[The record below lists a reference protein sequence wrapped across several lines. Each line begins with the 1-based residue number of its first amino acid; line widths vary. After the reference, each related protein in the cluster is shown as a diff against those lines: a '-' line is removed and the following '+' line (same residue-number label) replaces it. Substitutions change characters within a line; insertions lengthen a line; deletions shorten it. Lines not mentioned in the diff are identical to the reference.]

1 MMKKIIKISGMD
13 CASCAV
19 SIQNSLQKLD
29 GINEASVN
37 FALGKAKV
45 VYDDT
50 KINDVQ
56 IAEAVKQAGNYRV
69 VDAGIDKDGDS
80 TNTDARKA
88 KITFI
93 NALILAI
100 PVALTM
106 FLEPVF
112 GIKMINVDLGMW
124 LTATFTFVIV
134 YIFGY
139 QFHKGMFVRLKTFSA
154 GMDTLVSIGTSSA
167 FVYSV
172 YAMFTMQHVYFET
185 AAIIITFILL
195 GKYLEVK
202 SKGKASN
209 AIQKLLS
216 LGVKTAHLETET
228 GEKEVMIEDVK
239 IGDILLV
246 KPGEKIP
253 LDGKIVSGLSYVDES
268 MLTGESLPVEKRE
281 GSEVFG
287 STVNQMGAIR
297 IKVTSIGEDT
307 VLARIIALVE
317 NAQMQKAPIQLL
329 VDKVAGVF
337 APAVIV
343 VAVISFSGWM
353 LAGAGLE
360 FALISAVAVLII
372 ACPCALGLAT
382 PTAIMVGS
390 GKAAERGVFIK
401 KSQSLEMA
409 HKINTIVFDKTGT
422 LTKGVPEITSVFV
435 YDDFIKTDLMRLA
448 AAVERESEHA
458 LAKAFLTY
466 IETHGLDLPRADNV
480 SAVKGKGVKG
490 VIGNDVVIAGNT
502 AMVLD
507 LGLELNQRMII
518 DLEQLTGAGNTPI
531 FIIINDK
538 IAGLVGAADQIRETS
553 KEAIAELQKRGMEVY
568 MITGDNHKTAVSIA
582 NQLKIQNV
590 IAEVL
595 PEQKAE
601 EVKKLQSQGRLVA
614 FAGDGIN
621 DAPALAQ
628 ADLGMAVG
636 TGTDIAI
643 ETGDVVLMTGDP
655 RKALEAIDISADT
668 YKAIKQNLFFA
679 FMYNV
684 AAIPLAGLGLL
695 NPMIAA
701 AAMSLSSV
709 SVVVNSL
716 RINRK

>member
-1 MMKKIIKISGMD
+1 MMKKIITISGMD

-19 SIQNSLQKLD
+19 SIQKSLQKLD

-45 VYDDT
+45 VFDDA
-50 KINDVQ
+50 KINDEQ
-56 IAEAVKQAGNYRV
+56 IVEAVKQAGNYRV
-69 VDAGIDKDGDS
+69 VDLGDGKDDDS
-80 TNTDARKA
+80 TNKDVHKA

-93 NALILAI
+93 NALILTI

-112 GIKMINVDLGMW
+112 GIKILNVDLGMW
-124 LTATFTFVIV
+124 LTALFTFVV
-134 YIFGY
+134 VFIFGY
-139 QFHKGMFVRLKTFSA
+139 QFHKGMFIKLKSLSA
-154 GMDTLVSIGTSSA
+154 GMDTLVSIGTSAA
-167 FVYSV
+167 FIYSV

-185 AAIIITFILL
+185 AAIIISFILL

-216 LGVKTAHLETET
+216 LGVKTAHLETEN

-337 APAVIV
+337 APVVIV
-343 VAVISFSGWM
+343 IAVISFIGWM
-353 LAGAGLE
+353 FAGAGVE

-390 GKAAERGVFIK
+390 GKAAEKGVFIK

-422 LTKGVPEITSVFV
+422 LTKGVPAITGISV
-435 YDDFIKTDLMRLA
+435 YDDYTKNDVMRLA
-448 AAVERESEHA
+448 AAVERESEHS

-466 IETHGLDLPRADNV
+466 IETHDLDLPRAENV
-480 SAVKGKGVKG
+480 LAIKGKGVKG
-490 VIGNDVVIAGNT
+490 VVGNDVVIAGNM

-507 LGLELNQRMII
+507 LGLELNQRMNN
-518 DLEQLTGAGNTPI
+518 DLEQLTGAGNTPV

-553 KEAIAELQKRGMEVY
+553 KEAIAEIQKRGMEVY
-568 MITGDNHKTAVSIA
+568 MITGDNHKTAISIA

-601 EVKKLQSQGRLVA
+601 EVKKLQSKGKLVA
-614 FAGDGIN
+614 FVGDGIN

-628 ADLGMAVG
+628 SDMGMAVG

-655 RKALEAIDISADT
+655 RKALEAIDISRDT

-679 FMYNV
+679 FIYNV
-684 AAIPLAGLGLL
+684 AAIPLAGFGLL

-709 SVVVNSL
+709 SVVLNSL
-716 RINRK
+716 RINRR

>member
-19 SIQNSLQKLD
+19 NIQKSLQKLD

-37 FALGKAKV
+37 YALGKAMV
-45 VYDDT
+45 VFDESRVDDN
-50 KINDVQ
+50 KIASV
-56 IAEAVKQAGNYRV
+56 ISRAGSYRV
-69 VDAGIDKDGDS
+69 VDFGDREDD
-80 TNTDARKA
+80 DAEKPVGKA
-88 KITFI
+88 KNKFFYS
-93 NALILAI
+93 LILTI

-112 GIKMINVDLGMW
+112 GIKMMNVDLGMW
-124 LTATFTFVIV
+124 LTAIFTFVIV
-134 YIFGY
+134 YFLGY
-139 QFHKGMFVRLKTFSA
+139 QFHKGMFVRLKTYSA
-154 GMDTLVSIGTSSA
+154 GMDTLVSVGTSSA

-228 GEKEVMIEDVK
+228 GEKEVMIEVVK

-297 IKVTSIGEDT
+297 IKVTSIGENT

-343 VAVISFSGWM
+343 IAVLSFIGWI
-353 LAGAGLE
+353 LVGAGLE

-390 GKAAERGVFIK
+390 GKAAEKGVFIK

-409 HKINTIVFDKTGT
+409 HKINAIVFDKTGT
-422 LTKGVPEITSVFV
+422 LTKGVPEITGVFI
-435 YDDFIKTDLMRLA
+435 YDDYVKNDVMRLA

-466 IETHGLDLPRADNV
+466 IETHDLDLPRAENV

-490 VIGNDVVIAGNT
+490 VIGNDVVIAGNM

-507 LGLELNQRMII
+507 LGLELNQRMSI
-518 DLEQLTGAGNTPI
+518 DLEQLTGAGNTPV

-553 KEAIAELQKRGMEVY
+553 KEAIIEIQKRGMEVY
-568 MITGDNHKTAVSIA
+568 MITGDNSKTAISIA

-601 EVKKLQSQGRLVA
+601 EVKKLQSKGKLVA
-614 FAGDGIN
+614 FVGDGIN

-636 TGTDIAI
+636 TGTDVAI

-655 RKALEAIDISADT
+655 RKALEAIDISRDT

-679 FMYNV
+679 FVYNV

-709 SVVVNSL
+709 SVVINSL